1 VTDNTAAQGAEAQ
14 DAAGQRSGRPHEDE
28 RWHPSEGGENGESG
42 AARHVGGRPPKRGGR
57 AKIVVGLI
65 AALLLA
71 ESVLSGAVDGFR
83 YNAELAGTPGVYTA
97 AQCQNVRS
105 GKYLVQ
111 QCEGT
116 FTPAGSGRADPAA
129 EASGLGLRVGVP
141 AELRRRSDGGFLRP
155 ELARGVLDLS
165 AAIALLSGLA
175 LVLCGAGLTLLPK
188 RPPAEV
194 VRRPGRLATGLAPG
208 AAQVAVQILGWTF
221 LALAGL
227 AVLTLLASL
236 VIWI

>member
-97 AQCQNVRS
+97 AQCRTVRS

-165 AAIALLSGLA
+165 AAIALLSGFA
-175 LVLCGAGLTLLPK
+175 LVLFGAGLTLLPK

>member
-1 VTDNTAAQGAEAQ
+1 MTEFTAAQEAAAQEAEAQKAEAQ
-14 DAAGQRSGRPHEDE
+14 DATGRPH
-28 RWHPSEGGENGESG
+28 
-42 AARHVGGRPPKRGGR
+42 GGRSPKRVGR
-57 AKIVVGLI
+57 ARLVVGLI
-65 AALLLA
+65 AALLLT
-71 ESVLSGAVDGFR
+71 ESVFSGAVDGFR

-97 AQCQNVRS
+97 AHCQTVRS

-111 QCEGT
+111 ECEGT
-116 FTPAGSGRADPAA
+116 FVPAGSGRADPAA

-175 LVLCGAGLTLLPK
+175 LVLFGAGLTLLPK

-208 AAQVAVQILGWTF
+208 AAQVVVQILGWTF

-227 AVLTLLASL
+227 AVLALLASL

>member
-1 VTDNTAAQGAEAQ
+1 MTEDTAAQGTEAQ
-14 DAAGQRSGRPHEDE
+14 NA
-28 RWHPSEGGENGESG
+28 
-42 AARHVGGRPPKRGGR
+42 GGRPPKRVGR
-57 AKIVVGLI
+57 ARLVVGLI

-97 AQCQNVRS
+97 AQCQTVRS

-111 QCEGT
+111 ECQGT
-116 FTPAGSGRADPAA
+116 FVPAGSGRADPAA

-155 ELARGVLDLS
+155 DLARAVLDLS
-165 AAIALLSGLA
+165 VVLALLSGLA
-175 LVLCGAGLTLLPK
+175 LVLFGAGLTLLPK
-188 RPPAEV
+188 RSPDDPA
-194 VRRPGRLATGLAPG
+194 RRPGRLATGLAPG
-208 AAQVAVQILGWTF
+208 AARVVVQILGWSF

-227 AVLTLLASL
+227 AGLALLASL